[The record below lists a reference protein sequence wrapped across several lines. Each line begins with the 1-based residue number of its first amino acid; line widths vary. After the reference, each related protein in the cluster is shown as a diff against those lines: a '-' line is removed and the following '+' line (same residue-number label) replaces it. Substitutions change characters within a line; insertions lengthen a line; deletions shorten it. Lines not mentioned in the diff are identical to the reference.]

1 MLAPLTLALAL
12 AATDAVGEGG
22 VATATDQV
30 AGHPERSGAAGDAE
44 SRDAASAA
52 ERSRRISA
60 LAATALSPGRLA
72 LAGANAQDE
81 YGWEGS
87 DEEDGGPRLFIT
99 AWGGQAFDVGGG
111 DGHSGSAFGGE
122 VAYALDFG
130 DLGLW
135 ASGYKIRN
143 RGEAWAPIALLRL
156 TNRFATGRGL
166 DATFTFGV
174 GAGRPA
180 GWRIWF
186 QVALGLRLDLGP
198 MFLAGELAFEQDQLL
213 RLSGGLGVKL

>member
-1 MLAPLTLALAL
+1 M
-12 AATDAVGEGG
+12 
-22 VATATDQV
+22 
-30 AGHPERSGAAGDAE
+30 
-44 SRDAASAA
+44 
-52 ERSRRISA
+52 
-60 LAATALSPGRLA
+60 
-72 LAGANAQDE
+72 
-81 YGWEGS
+81 
-87 DEEDGGPRLFIT
+87 
-99 AWGGQAFDVGGG
+99 GGG

-143 RGEAWAPIALLRL
+143 RGEAWAPMAPAAHESLRH
-156 TNRFATGRGL
+156 GRGL

>member
-12 AATDAVGEGG
+12 AAADAVGEGG
-22 VATATDQV
+22 VAT
-30 AGHPERSGAAGDAE
+30 S
-44 SRDAASAA
+44 
-52 ERSRRISA
+52 
-60 LAATALSPGRLA
+60 LSPGRLE
-72 LAGANAQDE
+72 LAGATAQDE

-99 AWGGQAFDVGGG
+99 AWGGEAFDVGGG
-111 DGHSGSAFGGE
+111 DGDSGAAFGGE
-122 VAYALDFG
+122 VAYALGFG

-135 ASGYKIRN
+135 GSAYKIRN
-143 RGEAWAPIALLRL
+143 GGQEWAPIALLRL
-156 TNRFATGRGL
+156 TNRFATRRGL
-166 DATFTFGV
+166 EAAFTFGV

-180 GWRIWF
+180 NWRVWF

>member
-1 MLAPLTLALAL
+1 VLAPLTLALAL

-22 VATATDQV
+22 VPTAIST
-30 AGHPERSGAAGDAE
+30 PT
-44 SRDAASAA
+44 SAA
-52 ERSRRISA
+52 LRHLAARGEPVEPRAISA

-166 DATFTFGV
+166 DAAFTFGV

-180 GWRIWF
+180 NWRIWF

-213 RLSGGLGVKL
+213 RLSGGVGVKL